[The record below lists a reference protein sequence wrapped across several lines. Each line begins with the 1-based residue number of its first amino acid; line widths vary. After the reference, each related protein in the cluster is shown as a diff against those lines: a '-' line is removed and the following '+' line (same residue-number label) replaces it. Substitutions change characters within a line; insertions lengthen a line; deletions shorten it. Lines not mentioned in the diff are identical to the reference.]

1 MKKKIAIMLVCALTA
16 TMVLA
21 GCNNSE
27 EEKEEEE
34 ESTEEG
40 NSDEEMIP
48 AADMLAYTE
57 YDVLDYVT
65 LPDDYMDLTVELDS
79 NYEVTDEDIQEY
91 VETYI
96 LAYYPIYV
104 DTDKTVVEDGDTVDI
119 DYVGT
124 VDGEEFDG
132 GSAED
137 YDLLIGSGTF
147 IDGFED
153 GLIGQDVGSTV
164 VLDLTFPEDYSSED
178 LAGKDVEFTV
188 TINAIVEEETLSY
201 DELND
206 EYVEENFAAYGL
218 TTVDELIEDAKTS
231 LESENDSEE
240 ANEIQEKILDQL
252 VEGSTIDY
260 PEELLEERF
269 DDYKEQLE
277 EGAEEYDMDYE
288 DYILTYSEYDDVET
302 FEEDTY
308 DQLKEYLDQE
318 LVLEAIVAEQ
328 DLDVSQSEFDAFVD
342 TYVAYYG
349 FADAD
354 EFYEYYG
361 DEDYVKLGF
370 AENRALNEV
379 MEAATIVY
387 PDGREE
393 SGADVLGALEEAEEE
408 AEAEAEAAEEAEEES
423 ESESESDSESDSDS
437 ESETETEE

>member
-1 MKKKIAIMLVCALTA
+1 MKKKIAVILVCTLAA
-16 TMVLA
+16 TMTLA
-21 GCNNSE
+21 GCNNSD
-27 EEKEEEE
+27 EEKEEGEE
-34 ESTEEG
+34 TTEDADSE
-40 NSDEEMIP
+40 DEMIP
-48 AADMLAYTE
+48 AEDMLAYTE

-79 NYEVTDEDIQEY
+79 NYDVTDEDIQEY
-91 VETYI
+91 VEDYI

-137 YDLLIGSGTF
+137 YNLVIGSGTF

-188 TINAIVEEETLSY
+188 TINGIVEEQTLSY
-201 DELND
+201 DDLTD

-218 TTVDELIEDAKTS
+218 TTVDDLLEDAKTS

-240 ANEIQEKILDQL
+240 ADEIQEKVLDQL
-252 VEGSTIDY
+252 VAGSTIDY
-260 PEELLEERF
+260 PQDLLDERY
-269 DDYKEQLE
+269 DDYVAQLE
-277 EGAEEYDMDYE
+277 EAAEEYEMSYE
-288 DYILTYSEYDDVET
+288 DYITTYSEYDDVDS
-302 FEEDTY
+302 FEEDVY
-308 DQLKEYLDQE
+308 DQLKDYLDQE

-349 FADAD
+349 FTDAD

-379 MEAATIVY
+379 MEAATIIY

-393 SGADVLGALEEAEEE
+393 SGADVLGAIEEAEEE
-408 AEAEAEAAEEAEEES
+408 AEAEAEAEEAAEESEEESGS
-423 ESESESDSESDSDS
+423 ESESESDSE
-437 ESETETEE
+437 TETEE